1 MTNNTE
7 IEALFLDI
15 GGVLL
20 TNGWDRHARQRAVD
34 HFDLD
39 SDELNERHHLTFDTY
54 EAGKLSL
61 NQYLDRVVFYTDRSF
76 SKDDFRKFMFS
87 QSKPFEDM
95 ITYVKEI
102 KRKHNLRTYVI
113 SNEGR
118 ELNDYRINTFQ
129 LANFIDAF
137 ISSSFVHF
145 RKPDEDIY
153 KVAMDVSQV
162 PPQRSV
168 YVDDRHMFVEIAETL
183 GFNGVHH
190 QNIETTKKKMAEFGL
205 S

>member
-20 TNGWDRHARQRAVD
+20 TNGWDRHARDRAVD
-34 HFDLD
+34 HFGLD
-39 SDELNERHHLTFDTY
+39 ADELQERHHLTFDTY

-61 NQYLDRVVFYTDRSF
+61 DEYLDRIVFYNDRSF
-76 SKDDFRKFMFS
+76 TKEDFKKFMFA
-87 QSKPFEDM
+87 QSKPFDDM
-95 ITYVKEI
+95 IAFIKDVKT
-102 KRKHNLRTYVI
+102 RHNLRTYVI

-118 ELNDYRINTFQ
+118 ELNDYRINTFE

-168 YVDDRHMFVEIAETL
+168 YIDDRHMFVEIARSL
-183 GFNGVHH
+183 GFNGIHH
-190 QNIETTKKKMAEFGL
+190 RRLESTKKAMADLGL

>member
-1 MTNNTE
+1 MSDNTG

-20 TNGWDRHARQRAVD
+20 TNGWDRHARDRAVE
-34 HFDLD
+34 HFGLD
-39 SDELNERHHLTFDTY
+39 ADELQERHHLTFDTY

-61 NQYLDRVVFYTDRSF
+61 DEYLDRIVFYTRRSF
-76 SKDDFRKFMFS
+76 NKEDFKKFMFA
-87 QSKPFEDM
+87 QSKPFKDM
-95 ITYVKEI
+95 IVYVKEI
-102 KRKHNLRTYVI
+102 KQKHNLRTYVI

-118 ELNDYRINTFQ
+118 ELNDYRINTFE
-129 LANFIDAF
+129 LADFIDAF

-168 YVDDRHMFVEIAETL
+168 YIDDRHMFVEIAETL
-183 GFNGVHH
+183 GFNGIHH
-190 QNIETTKKKMAEFGL
+190 RGLESTKKAMANFGL

>member
-34 HFDLD
+34 HFGLEG
-39 SDELNERHHLTFDTY
+39 DELHERHHLTYDTY

-61 NQYLDRVVFYTDRSF
+61 DQYLDRIVFYTDRTF
-76 SKDDFRKFMFS
+76 NKDDFKKFMFA
-87 QSKPFEDM
+87 QSKPFDDM
-95 ITYVKEI
+95 IGYVKEI
-102 KRKHNLRTYVI
+102 KQKHSLRTYVI

-129 LANFIDAF
+129 LANFIDGF

-153 KVAMDVSQV
+153 KIAMDVSQV
-162 PPQRSV
+162 PPQRSI
-168 YVDDRHMFVEIAETL
+168 YIDDRHMFVEIAETL
-183 GFNGVHH
+183 GFNGIHH
-190 QNIETTKKKMAEFGL
+190 QNIETTKKKMAELGL

>member
-1 MTNNTE
+1 MSNNTD

-20 TNGWDRHARQRAVD
+20 TNGWDRHARQRAID
-34 HFDLD
+34 HFSLD
-39 SDELNERHHLTFDTY
+39 GDELHERHHLTFDTY

-61 NQYLDRVVFYTDRSF
+61 DEYLSRVVFYTDRTF
-76 SKDDFRKFMFS
+76 SKDDFKKFMFA
-87 QSKPFEDM
+87 QSKPFDDM
-95 ITYVKEI
+95 ITYVKEL
-102 KRKHNLRTYVI
+102 KAKYSLRTYVI

-118 ELNDYRINTFQ
+118 ELNDYRINTYK

-162 PPQRSV
+162 PPQRSI
-168 YVDDRHMFVEIAETL
+168 YIDDRHMFVEVAETL

-190 QNIETTKKKMAEFGL
+190 KDIETTKKEMVELGL

>member
-1 MTNNTE
+1 MANNNE

-20 TNGWDRHARQRAVD
+20 TNGWDRHARQQAID
-34 HFDLD
+34 HFGLN
-39 SDELNERHHLTFDTY
+39 SDELHERHHLTFDTY

-61 NQYLDRVVFYTDRSF
+61 DEYLNRIVFYTDRPF
-76 SKDDFRKFMFS
+76 GKAEFKEFMFT
-87 QSKPFEDM
+87 QSKPFNNM
-95 ITYVKEI
+95 IAYVKEI
-102 KRKHNLRTYVI
+102 RSKYKLRTYVI

-118 ELNDYRINTFQ
+118 ELNDYRINTYG
-129 LANFIDAF
+129 LADFIDAF

-145 RKPDEDIY
+145 RKPDVDIY

-162 PPQRSV
+162 PPQKSV
-168 YVDDRHMFVEIAETL
+168 YIDDRHMFVEVAETL
-183 GFNGVHH
+183 GFNGICHRDLA
-190 QNIETTKKKMAEFGL
+190 TTKKEMADLGL